1 MNRSSGLPITLRR
14 SLRFPT
20 AFAALALL
28 AGTII
33 ARLPAPTM
41 ALVLGTAVLLVLAL
55 IEPKAGVVILLL
67 LAPLKAL
74 FETETAYPLP
84 LDVGQIALAAVVIC
98 WLLNRIARREPL
110 ALRGSPVQIPLL
122 LFTLAAALSLPGAIS
137 VGTGLEELLKWI
149 EMILLVSF
157 CRALYRRQDVHWLV
171 FALILAGGIQATI
184 GLYEFFGGSGA
195 AHLWILDNRYFRAFG
210 TFGQPNPFGGFM
222 GLILPIALVTAL
234 GYGSQVW
241 QALRA
246 DGRSTL
252 RQEQTQIALFSAAFY
267 GVMTGVIGAGLLASW
282 SRGAWI
288 GFAAALMGMIL
299 FAFRSPVRALT
310 FAVVA
315 ALLAL
320 ALGSSGLLPA
330 SLTER
335 MGGFLEEFT
344 MLGDARGLD
353 ITDANYA
360 VLERL
365 AHWQS
370 ATWMAADHPWLGV
383 GFGNYEAA
391 YPRYALLNW
400 PLALGH
406 AHNYY
411 LNLLA
416 EVGLVGLAAYILAWG
431 MILILSIR
439 LWRHSAG
446 LPRAWSVGLL
456 GAWFHLTIHSLV
468 DKLYVNNLFL
478 HLGCMLGLLAV
489 LFAVDER
496 H

>member
-1 MNRSSGLPITLRR
+1 MSRSNGLPVIPRR
-14 SLRFPT
+14 SLRFPVG
-20 AFAALALL
+20 FAALALL
-28 AGTII
+28 TGAIV
-33 ARLPAPTM
+33 ARLPALTA
-41 ALVLGTAVLLVLAL
+41 ALLLGAAVLTLLAL
-55 IEPKAGVVILLL
+55 LEPKAGVVVLLL
-67 LAPLKAL
+67 LVPLKAL
-74 FETETAYPLP
+74 IETETAYPLP
-84 LDVGQIALAAVVIC
+84 LDVGQLTLAAVVIC

-110 ALRGSPVQIPLL
+110 ELYGSLVQLPLV
-122 LFTLAAALSLPGAIS
+122 LFVLAAMLSLPGAIS
-137 VGTGLEELLKWI
+137 IGGGLEELLKWI

-157 CRALYRRQDVHWLV
+157 CQALYRREEAHWLV
-171 FALILAGGIQATI
+171 FALTLAAGVQAII

-222 GLILPIALVTAL
+222 GLVLPLAFVTAL
-234 GYGSQVW
+234 GYGNRVW

-246 DGRSTL
+246 DGWRAL
-252 RQEQTQIALFSAAFY
+252 WQDQTQIILLSTVFYSAMAA
-267 GVMTGVIGAGLLASW
+267 VIGAGLVASW

-288 GFAAALMGMIL
+288 GFAAALAGMIL
-299 FAFRSPVRALT
+299 FAFRSPVKA
-310 FAVVA
+310 
-315 ALLAL
+315 LAL
-320 ALGSSGLLPA
+320 AAIAILGVFVLGSSGLLPA
-330 SLTER
+330 SITER
-335 MGGFLEEFT
+335 MGSFLEEFT
-344 MLGDARGLD
+344 TLGDARGLD

-370 ATWMAADHPWLGV
+370 AALIAADYPWLGV
-383 GFGNYEAA
+383 GFGNYEVA
-391 YPRYALLNW
+391 YPRYSLLNW

-416 EVGLVGLAAYILAWG
+416 EVGLVGLTAYIFAWG

-439 LWRHSAG
+439 LWRRSAG

-456 GAWFHLTIHSLV
+456 GAWSHLTIHSLV

-489 LFAVDER
+489 LFAVDE
-496 H
+496 HH

>member
-1 MNRSSGLPITLRR
+1 MSRSNGLPVIRR
-14 SLRFPT
+14 WSLRFP
-20 AFAALALL
+20 AGFVALALL
-28 AGTII
+28 AGTIV
-33 ARLPAPTM
+33 ARLPAPT
-41 ALVLGTAVLLVLAL
+41 ATLLLGAAVLIPLAL
-55 IEPKAGVVILLL
+55 IEPKAGVVVLLL

-74 FETETAYPLP
+74 IETETAYPLP
-84 LDVGQIALAAVVIC
+84 LDVGQLALAAVVIC
-98 WLLNRIARREPL
+98 WLLNRIAQREPL
-110 ALRGSPVQIPLL
+110 ALHGSPVQLPLL
-122 LFTLAAALSLPGAIS
+122 LFALAATLSLPGAIS
-137 VGTGLEELLKWI
+137 IGAGLEELLKWI

-157 CRALYRRQDVHWLV
+157 CRALYRREEAHWLV
-171 FALILAGGIQATI
+171 FALTLAAGVQAMI

-222 GLILPIALVTAL
+222 GLVLPLALVMAL
-234 GYGSQVW
+234 GYGNRVW
-241 QALRA
+241 QVLRA
-246 DGRSTL
+246 DGRRTL
-252 RQEQTQIALFSAAFY
+252 RQEQTHIALLSTAFY
-267 GVMTGVIGAGLLASW
+267 GLMTAVIGAGLLASW

-288 GFAAALMGMIL
+288 GFAAALAGMIL
-299 FAFRSPVRALT
+299 FVSRSSVKA
-310 FAVVA
+310 
-315 ALLAL
+315 LAL
-320 ALGSSGLLPA
+320 AAIAILGMFVLANSGLLPA

-335 MGGFLEEFT
+335 MGSFLEEFT
-344 MLGDARGLD
+344 TLGDARGLD

-370 ATWMAADHPWLGV
+370 ATRMAADHPWLGV

-416 EVGLVGLAAYILAWG
+416 EVGLVGLTAYILAWG
-431 MILILSIR
+431 MILMLSIR
-439 LWRHSAG
+439 LWQRSEG
-446 LPRAWSVGLL
+446 LPRAWSIGLL